1 MRNLLLNIDDHL
13 TDFSDAVYNQ
23 YMKDRFGVT
32 MKSSSVEYSTAC
44 LRKDIINWLINEDWD
59 ALTQVSVNAM
69 SWLPVSYYNIRTSAV
84 GGCSTSSEQC
94 SISMAYPYYSN
105 TSQNIIEVNAGGCM
119 TRINV
124 NPLITISTSS
134 KYEHTQS
141 TAATVWTINHNLGF
155 IPNVY
160 TINGSGQEIEGKVT
174 PVNTNTIT
182 ITFSDPVSGVAYLS

>member
-1 MRNLLLNIDDHL
+1 MRNLLLNVDDHL

-32 MKSSSVEYSTAC
+32 MKPSNIDFSTAC
-44 LRKDIINWLINEDWD
+44 LRKDVIEWLMNEDWD
-59 ALTQVSVNAM
+59 ALTQVSINSMA
-69 SWLPVSYYNIRTSAV
+69 WLPVSYYNIRTSAQA
-84 GGCSTSSEQC
+84 GCSEGSC
-94 SISMAYPYYSN
+94 SVSMGYPYYSN
-105 TSQNIIEVNAGGCM
+105 TTQNIIEVNAGGCM

-141 TAATVWTINHNLGF
+141 VASSVWTINHKLGF

-160 TINGSGQEIEGKVT
+160 TLNGSGQEIEGVVH
-174 PVNTNTIT
+174 PVDTNTIT
-182 ITFSDPVSGVAYLS
+182 ITFSEPITGVAYLS